1 MFCNPNG
8 ASDLRPRN
16 RSIKSGLFTQS
27 NLMPEKQAG
36 SNSIRILPKGGDLL
50 QRGGISE

>member
-8 ASDLRPRN
+8 AIELRQSD
-16 RSIKSGLFTQS
+16 RSEKSGLFTQS
-27 NLMPEKQAG
+27 NLMPVHQAG
-36 SNSIRILPKGGDLL
+36 YSCIRFLSLGRGLL